1 MRALIGLA
9 VIVYL
14 AGFGLVLA
22 PNISGKFCRVT
33 ASDLSAS
40 VMQPLPGALA
50 WTAGN
55 IAD

>member
-14 AGFGLVLA
+14 VA
-22 PNISGKFCRVT
+22 
-33 ASDLSAS
+33 DLSAS

-50 WTAGN
+50 WSAGH